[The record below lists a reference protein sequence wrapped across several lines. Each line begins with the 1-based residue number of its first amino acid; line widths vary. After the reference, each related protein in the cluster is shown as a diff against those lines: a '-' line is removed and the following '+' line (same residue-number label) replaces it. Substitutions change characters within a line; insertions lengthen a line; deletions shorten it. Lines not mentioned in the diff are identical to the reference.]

1 MGWFEEQLEVR
12 RKSDQ
17 KILEDSFIKLTDVL
31 LGERVAS
38 RMHDECIVSQ
48 GTIDEILKYY
58 HYRPVKAPDSI
69 TSAME
74 RLDYCLKP
82 YGLMRRN
89 VELTEGWYKD
99 AIGPLI
105 AHKKGETAPIALLPG
120 KGVSKYYYNDRDTGE
135 QIWIDRK
142 RAQEMETDAICFY
155 KSLPMRRL
163 GLMDLIHYMCGC
175 INLNDRFMLVLSAFV
190 VTLIGLMLPSV
201 TRALTGPVLSSGR
214 TDALVGILVCI
225 LCVSVSSQLF
235 GIIKAL
241 LKHRLTVK
249 MGTSVMAA
257 MIMRMI
263 SLPASFFRRY
273 SPGELRSRVMSVTE
287 LCMVLMGVVMSASVL
302 SLTSLLYVVQIFHFA
317 PVLVIPSVIIISATI
332 AFSILVTQVRIRR
345 NKKQMEQAAVESGM
359 TYSLISG
366 VQKIK
371 LTGSEKRVF
380 GKWLDFY
387 VEGVNL
393 KYNLPLVL
401 RIEKTVTLA
410 LSLISTIVLYLIA
423 AKSGMEPSSYYAFS
437 AAYGAVMGSLASMND
452 TTYSAAQIR
461 PILEQAEPFLQAE
474 PESAEG
480 KENVTDISGAVELS
494 HIWFRYDEKS
504 PYILKDLSLK
514 VEPGDYVAIVGK
526 SGCGKSTL
534 IRLLLG
540 FEEPEHGAVYY
551 DGKDLSMVDHS
562 SLRRRIG
569 TVLQA
574 GGLFNGD
581 IYSNIV
587 ITSPELSMD
596 EAWHA
601 AEIAGIADDIRA
613 MPMGMHTLIGE
624 GMGGISGGQR
634 QRLMIARAVAPK
646 PKLLILDEATSALD
660 NKTQRQV
667 SEALDKMGCTRI
679 VIAHRLSTIRH
690 CERILV
696 LDEGRIVEDGTYD
709 ELIEKGGYF
718 AGLVERQR
726 LEEVKSP
733 GGC

>member
-163 GLMDLIHYMCGC
+163 GLMDLIHYMRGC

-317 PVLVIPSVIIISATI
+317 PVLVIPSVTISNVLCASSLVHFFMFPIKYLSSSII
-332 AFSILVTQVRIRR
+332 FS
-345 NKKQMEQAAVESGM
+345 
-359 TYSLISG
+359 
-366 VQKIK
+366 
-371 LTGSEKRVF
+371 F
-380 GKWLDFY
+380 F
-387 VEGVNL
+387 
-393 KYNLPLVL
+393 
-401 RIEKTVTLA
+401 
-410 LSLISTIVLYLIA
+410 
-423 AKSGMEPSSYYAFS
+423 
-437 AAYGAVMGSLASMND
+437 
-452 TTYSAAQIR
+452 
-461 PILEQAEPFLQAE
+461 
-474 PESAEG
+474 
-480 KENVTDISGAVELS
+480 
-494 HIWFRYDEKS
+494 
-504 PYILKDLSLK
+504 
-514 VEPGDYVAIVGK
+514 
-526 SGCGKSTL
+526 C
-534 IRLLLG
+534 LLL
-540 FEEPEHGAVYY
+540 YIY
-551 DGKDLSMVDHS
+551 NYLKS
-562 SLRRRIG
+562 SFFL
-569 TVLQA
+569 
-574 GGLFNGD
+574 
-581 IYSNIV
+581 Y
-587 ITSPELSMD
+587 
-596 EAWHA
+596 
-601 AEIAGIADDIRA
+601 
-613 MPMGMHTLIGE
+613 
-624 GMGGISGGQR
+624 
-634 QRLMIARAVAPK
+634 
-646 PKLLILDEATSALD
+646 
-660 NKTQRQV
+660 
-667 SEALDKMGCTRI
+667 
-679 VIAHRLSTIRH
+679 
-690 CERILV
+690 
-696 LDEGRIVEDGTYD
+696 
-709 ELIEKGGYF
+709 
-718 AGLVERQR
+718 
-726 LEEVKSP
+726 
-733 GGC
+733 